1 MAESA
6 RGQDEANPVSRILCP
21 LGISHV
27 CVARKSHL
35 FVPVTAAAA
44 LEDLTEFFLIN

>member
-6 RGQDEANPVSRILCP
+6 RGQDEANPVSRILCL

-27 CVARKSHL
+27 CPARKSHL